1 MRNIV
6 VDNVAWRYKVGK
18 SHLVAQQP
26 DTKKKLLI
34 QLSRL
39 LGYDSQSYE
48 KDSRNRSYY
57 TRITPKLIADYIRHS
72 DWYSTAELMDIVKV
86 REKQLMPENRP
97 FRSDRWCD
105 TCMEWHSC

>member
-26 DTKKKLLI
+26 ETKQKLLI
-34 QLSRL
+34 GLPRL
-39 LGYDSQSYE
+39 LGYTPMDWQN
-48 KDSRNRSYY
+48 DQGSYY
-57 TRITPKLIADYIRHS
+57 VRVTPKLVADYIRHA
-72 DWYSTAELMDIVKV
+72 DWYATAELMDIMKV

-97 FRSDRWCD
+97 FRSQRWCD
-105 TCMEWHSC
+105 TCWDWHSC